1 VKKICSLV
9 NQVKNVPMKM
19 KILVKN
25 ATSLLIT
32 PRRKVIGFNVC
43 SVRGGYTKTVLIM
56 GTNAI
61 TAVPKIKAKE
71 REKNI
76 KMRGFTGAHKTDISV

>member
-1 VKKICSLV
+1 
-9 NQVKNVPMKM
+9 
-19 KILVKN
+19 
-25 ATSLLIT
+25 
-32 PRRKVIGFNVC
+32 VIGFNVC
-43 SVRGGYTKTVLIM
+43 SVLGGYTNTVLII

-61 TAVPKIKAKE
+61 SAVPNIKAKE